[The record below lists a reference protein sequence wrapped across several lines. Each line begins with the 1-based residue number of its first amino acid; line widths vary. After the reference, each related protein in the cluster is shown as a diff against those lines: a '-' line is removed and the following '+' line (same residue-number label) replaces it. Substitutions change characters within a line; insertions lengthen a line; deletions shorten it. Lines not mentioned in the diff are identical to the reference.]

1 MCTLPNYQTQDLK
14 ELQHQRKNHTKKTKA
29 ETIEMIV
36 PNPILLSYANK

>member
-14 ELQHQRKNHTKKTKA
+14 ELQHQRKNQKEKTRD

-36 PNPILLSYANK
+36 PNRILLSFANK